1 MHTDFLRFKISKKY
15 FFLNLDFRCHR
26 KMYRLVPRIPTFRG
40 REGGLLKVQK
50 ECAYVNMLFL
60 VLILFKNAF
69 LGLKKG
75 IHR

>member
-1 MHTDFLRFKISKKY
+1 
-15 FFLNLDFRCHR
+15 
-26 KMYRLVPRIPTFRG
+26 MYRLVPRIPIF
-40 REGGLLKVQK
+40 REGGSLKVQK

-75 IHR
+75 IRR